1 VSSADPATETAP
13 YDPNTIVNIPNAITF
28 SRLILAFI
36 LLVMIDLGDM
46 WISCAIVFVVG
57 VTTDVIDGYLARKW
71 NQITV
76 LGRITD
82 PFVDK
87 VIIGGTLIFLTK
99 IPESGVTPWVTFIV
113 IAREMFITGLRSVLE
128 GHGVD
133 FSAKWSG
140 KLKMFVQSVC
150 IPFCILSLSQSFLT
164 SLADSTAVFLLIR
177 DALLWAV
184 IVITIYSGAEYCWRG
199 WRLLQAQN
207 QESFV
212 GPR

>member
-1 VSSADPATETAP
+1 MSSADPAPETAP
-13 YDPNTIVNIPNAITF
+13 YDPNTVVNIPNAITF
-28 SRLILAFI
+28 SRLILSFI
-36 LLVMIDLGDM
+36 LLVMIDMGDM

-57 VTTDVIDGYLARKW
+57 VTTDVVDGYLARKW

-87 VIIGGTLIFLTK
+87 VIIGGTLIFLTNV
-99 IPESGVTPWVTFIV
+99 PGSGVTAWVTFVV

-150 IPFCILSLSQSFLT
+150 IPFCILSLSEPFLKSMGGWSASFMLT
-164 SLADSTAVFLLIR
+164 R
-177 DALLWAV
+177 DILLWAV
-184 IVITIYSGAEYCWRG
+184 IVITVYSGAEYCWRG

>member
-1 VSSADPATETAP
+1 MSSADPATETAP

-99 IPESGVTPWVTFIV
+99 IPESGVTPWFTFIV